1 MELFKL
7 LGSIGIENPKGITV
21 EGEAMT
27 VSLSQLLQ
35 VCGNIPTDSVDYDI
49 DASNRGYSRDP
60 EEAYAKL
67 MAEYAVPSI
76 SRYTNGD
83 DWTAKTALSFVKEQQ
98 LFTDVSWVDFKNEI
112 VDGVIYTSLVI
123 N

>member
-7 LGSIGIENPKGITV
+7 LGSIGIENPKGITI
-21 EGEAMT
+21 EGEEMS
-27 VSLSQLLQ
+27 VSLSQLLR

-67 MAEYAVPSI
+67 IEAYAVPSI
-76 SRYTNGD
+76 SRYTDGG
-83 DWTAKTALSFVKEQQ
+83 DWTANSALHFVKEQQ
-98 LFTDVSWVDFKNEI
+98 LFTEVSWVDFKNEV